1 MVRWPGVIKEGS
13 VNKDFVSNLDFAQTF
28 LVIAGVSK
36 IPDPMQGHSLVPIFK
51 GKTPE
56 DWRKSFYYH
65 YYEFPG
71 AHSVRKHYGVVTDR
85 YKLFHFYEPDMNY
98 WTLIDRKQDTHEMKN
113 VYDQPKYVES
123 QQELNGELDRVL

>member
-1 MVRWPGVIKEGS
+1 MIGE
-13 VNKDFVSNLDFAQTF
+13 
-28 LVIAGVSK
+28 
-36 IPDPMQGHSLVPIFK
+36 
-51 GKTPE
+51 
-56 DWRKSFYYH
+56 KSFYYH

-113 VYDQPKYVES
+113 VYDQPKYAEA
-123 QQELNGELDRVL
+123 QKELHGELDRLRKELKVPLVDPPRRGQKRSRRASKSHSGFCCLKKLLFSKG

>member
-1 MVRWPGVIKEGS
+1 K
-13 VNKDFVSNLDFAQTF
+13 
-28 LVIAGVSK
+28 
-36 IPDPMQGHSLVPIFK
+36 
-51 GKTPE
+51 PE

-98 WTLIDRKQDTHEMKN
+98 WTLIDRKQDAHEMKN
-113 VYDQPKYVES
+113 VYDQPKYVEA
-123 QQELNGELDRVL
+123 QKELHRELDELRKELKVPLVDPPRNRQKAKQKSKQKS